1 MSNTSTTPEKQRGPR
16 FQAYLLP
23 AIMAFVLLGL
33 LWTPHDPGDQS
44 FRAEALAGPSAAHWL
59 GVDPLGRDVLS
70 RVWRGAANS
79 VLLGGAAMLLGATG
93 GLLLVLLAEGL
104 GKRVAATVQG
114 LIGLWVAVPVI
125 FLGLLLLVFLPPGPG
140 ALIWAAAL
148 GIIPLAF
155 RQMRVMWREQ
165 AGALYWQ
172 ASQALGA
179 RGWTLLRYT
188 AWPALAP
195 QLGALARLLFA
206 ICVLELSGLAFLG
219 LLGDPDFPELGAM
232 LRQYQAFLHSAPL
245 LLVWPGA
252 VLVGLLALVHQ
263 ER

>member
-1 MSNTSTTPEKQRGPR
+1 MGHLFRHAGP
-16 FQAYLLP
+16 FVALL
-23 AIMAFVLLGL
+23 LLVGL
-33 LWTPHDPGDQS
+33 FWTPHDPGAQD
-44 FRAEALAGPSAAHWL
+44 FREAALEGPSLAHWL

-70 RVWRGAANS
+70 RVWRGAAHS
-79 VLLGGAAMLLGATG
+79 ALLGGVAMLLGATLG
-93 GLLLVLLAEGL
+93 AGLVLLAEGG
-104 GKRVAATVQG
+104 GKRVASGVQAVV
-114 LIGLWVAVPVI
+114 GLWVAVPVI

-148 GIIPLAF
+148 GIVPLAF

-165 AGALYWQ
+165 SSALFWQ

-219 LLGDPDFPELGAM
+219 LMGDPDFPELGAM
-232 LRQYQAFLHSAPL
+232 LRQYQAFLHSAPHL
-245 LLVWPGA
+245 LILPGA

-263 ER
+263 GRN